1 MKSKIEE
8 LYIKGINEDVAPNV
22 FAQQVL
28 DLFNVRL
35 RYLNIYECDCGW
47 SGNIS
52 QLYYR
57 VEHMGIN
64 AMLEC
69 PSCYTELIRLY

>member
-1 MKSKIEE
+1 MNLQDIQRKLKISYPEAKKFKEQCE
-8 LYIKGINEDVAPNV
+8 L
-22 FAQQVL
+22 L